1 MATRAQKAK
10 VGLFVVI
17 CGFLIIGGAL
27 LIRGYKIEERFPY
40 WIEFDESVL
49 GLGAGGLV
57 EYMGVPVG
65 AVSNIYVTDQ
75 NRAHVD
81 VLISKDKVTLKEGVT
96 ARLVLYSL
104 ATGTMCVSLE
114 GGAGDP
120 LPAGSEIHSQKSLIT
135 AVSSQ
140 IEGILGDMR
149 QIAET
154 IKNGLTGM
162 QEGDLASLFQDADA
176 LITRGQEFLDTATQ
190 TITDMKGKVESG
202 LEGFGDLVAET
213 KKLLRDTDEA
223 VKKAAKKIE
232 TLQVSEMQD
241 NVNEAIEGFAALSKR
256 LQETAN
262 ALDNVARQ
270 ALHEAGNVEY
280 NLRATLRT
288 LNESLEAVRE
298 LTQYLQQDP
307 SALIRGKGTPKG
319 ER

>member
-1 MATRAQKAK
+1 LATRAQKAK

-17 CGFLIIGGAL
+17 CGFLIVGGIM

-49 GLGAGGLV
+49 GLGMGGLV
-57 EYMGVPVG
+57 EYLGVPVG

-75 NRAHVD
+75 NKAHVD
-81 VLISKDKVTLKEGVT
+81 VLISTDKVTLKEGVK
-96 ARLVLYSL
+96 ARLVLYSF

-114 GGAGDP
+114 GGEGNR
-120 LPAGSEIHSQKSLIT
+120 LPPGSEIHSEKSLIT

-149 QIAET
+149 QIAEM

-162 QEGDLASLFQDADA
+162 QEGDLASLFQDADS
-176 LITRGQEFLDTATQ
+176 LITRGQEFLDTANQ
-190 TITDMKGKVESG
+190 TIADVKGEAESG
-202 LEGFGDLVAET
+202 LQDFRDLVAET

-223 VKKAAKKIE
+223 IKKAAKKIE
-232 TLQVSEMQD
+232 TLRVSETEE
-241 NVNEAIEGFAALSKR
+241 NVNKALQDFSALSKR
-256 LQETAN
+256 LQESV
-262 ALDNVARQ
+262 DNVTRR
-270 ALHEAGNVEY
+270 ALHEADNVEY
-280 NLRATLRT
+280 NLRETLRT

-298 LTQYLQQDP
+298 LMQYLQQDP
-307 SALIRGKGTPKG
+307 SALIRGKGKPKG